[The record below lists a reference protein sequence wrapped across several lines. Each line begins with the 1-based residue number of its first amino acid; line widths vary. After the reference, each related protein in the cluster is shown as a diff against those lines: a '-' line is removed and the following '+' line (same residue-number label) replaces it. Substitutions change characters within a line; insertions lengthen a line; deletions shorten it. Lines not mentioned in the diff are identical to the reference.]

1 MIVIAL
7 VRTTAIPRANV
18 TQDVPFEV
26 FLLQLEGCIAVLM
39 ASVSAFRS
47 LFASEGSRGPRKKPT
62 WSSREKLWYRGKRA
76 RRSDSE
82 TRTNGLP
89 SIPSATMTGL
99 RTFINGGPQSTTTR
113 SHFEEAPDD
122 WPLAVRKP
130 ETTHS
135 RGTSAGEEVRF
146 PSLEVSVGRLLTLSW
161 NR

>member
-1 MIVIAL
+1 M
-7 VRTTAIPRANV
+7 
-18 TQDVPFEV
+18 
-26 FLLQLEGCIAVLM
+26 LEHIHDRYRPGENHCHPPGKCNSGCSIR
-39 ASVSAFRS
+39 SVSAPARRVHCRSYRS